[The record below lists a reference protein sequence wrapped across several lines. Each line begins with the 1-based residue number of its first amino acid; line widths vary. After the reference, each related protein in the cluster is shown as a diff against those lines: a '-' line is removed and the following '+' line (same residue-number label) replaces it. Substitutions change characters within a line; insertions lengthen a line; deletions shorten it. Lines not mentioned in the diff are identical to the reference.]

1 MILAGQI
8 LIVDGISIGSQVM
21 YGLDLARSRMWKGH
35 RWEGNI
41 QVGLA

>member
-8 LIVDGISIGSQVM
+8 VVVDDISIGGQVM
-21 YGLDLARSRMWKGH
+21 YGFDLARNRIWKGH
-35 RWEGNI
+35 RWEGNV

>member
-1 MILAGQI
+1 MILAGQNV
-8 LIVDGISIGSQVM
+8 LVDDISIGSQVM
-21 YGLDLARSRMWKGH
+21 YGFDLARNHVWKGH

>member
-1 MILAGQI
+1 VILAGQSVV
-8 LIVDGISIGSQVM
+8 VDDISIRSQVM
-21 YGLDLARSRMWKGH
+21 YGFDLARNRVWKGH